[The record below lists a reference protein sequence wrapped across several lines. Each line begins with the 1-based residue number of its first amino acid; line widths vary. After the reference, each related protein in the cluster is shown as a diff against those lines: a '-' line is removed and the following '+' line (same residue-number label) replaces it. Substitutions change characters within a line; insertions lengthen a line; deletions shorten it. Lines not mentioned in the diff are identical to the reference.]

1 MHLHRNEKQTGLIA
15 ARLAGAEHANGDVI
29 VYLDSHCEATPG
41 WYEPLAQHIKDN
53 PSAIAIP
60 SIDSIDHTTLEFR
73 GHPGG
78 IDISVGG
85 FTWSGHF
92 TWENYRSPAD
102 RKASDPAPTP
112 TMAGGLFAM
121 DRKFFWNI
129 GGYDAGMVGWGGENL
144 ELSFRYFHL
153 SYENNNFIQS
163 IQPYISKCICRVIF

>member
-15 ARLAGAEHANGDVI
+15 ARLAGAEHSTGEVI
-29 VYLDSHCEATPG
+29 VFLDSHCEATPG

-53 PSAIAIP
+53 PAAIAIP
-60 SIDSIDHTTLEFR
+60 SIDSIDHTTLEFH

-78 IDISVGG
+78 VSISVGG

-92 TWENYRSPAD
+92 TWENYRSAGG

-121 DRKFFWNI
+121 DRKFFWKI
-129 GGYDAGMVGWGGENL
+129 GGYDKGMVGWGGENL
-144 ELSFRYFHL
+144 ELSFRYVHFDIM
-153 SYENNNFIQS
+153 NF
-163 IQPYISKCICRVIF
+163 CLMIF